1 MSDDFALRSQLLDLY
16 ATYVACVDE
25 ARFDQWIEL
34 FTEDCCYK
42 IIPRENYDK
51 GYPLAL
57 VSLDSK
63 GLLRDRVYAIESTL
77 FHAPYYQ
84 RHIVG
89 IPRVISREGDVITSE
104 ANYLVIRTKRD
115 EPAELFNT
123 GRYVDRIRIVDGT
136 LKFEQRLCIYDNDL
150 IPNSLI
156 YPI

>member
-1 MSDDFALRSQLLDLY
+1 MSEDFALRSQLLDLY
-16 ATYVACVDE
+16 AAYASCVDDG
-25 ARFDQWIEL
+25 RFDEWVDL
-34 FTEDCCYK
+34 FTDDCCYK
-42 IIPRENYDK
+42 VIPRENHEK

-57 VSLDSK
+57 ISLDSK
-63 GLLRDRVYAIESTL
+63 GLLRDRVYAIQSTL

-89 IPRVISREGDVITSE
+89 VPRLISREGDLIVSE

-115 EPAELFNT
+115 EPGDLFNA
-123 GRYVDRIRIVDGT
+123 GRYLDRIRIVDGT
-136 LKFEQRLCIYDNDL
+136 LKFVERLCVYDTDL